1 MIEKHD
7 DIQIAEAYQQ
17 VTEDS
22 QTTGD
27 LRIQDLT
34 LYIDANMA
42 SQTNQG
48 TIQSG
53 GDTGKVVQDLKGY
66 ARSILANDPNQRE
79 AVRAELHRAMK
90 QYPTQLDEPRIAEI
104 LGEPGKQAY
113 RAQKTYANPET
124 RGQWNRPYG
133 VKQEDL

>member
-1 MIEKHD
+1 MNSDRDLIWES
-7 DIQIAEAYQQ
+7 YQQ

-27 LRIQDLT
+27 LRIDHLT
-34 LYIDANMA
+34 QYIDSNMA
-42 SQTNQG
+42 AHVNQG

-79 AVRAELHRAMK
+79 AVRAELQRAMK

-113 RAQKTYANPET
+113 RAQKSEPG

-133 VKQEDL
+133 VKRSDL

>member
-1 MIEKHD
+1 MNSDRDLIWES
-7 DIQIAEAYQQ
+7 YQQ

-27 LRIQDLT
+27 LRIDHLT
-34 LYIDANMA
+34 QYIDSNMA
-42 SQTNQG
+42 AHVNQG

-53 GDTGKVVQDLKGY
+53 GDTGKVVQNLKGY

-79 AVRAELHRAMK
+79 AVRAELQRAMK

-113 RAQKTYANPET
+113 RAQKSEPG

-133 VKQEDL
+133 VKRSDL

>member
-7 DIQIAEAYQQ
+7 DNRIAEAYQQ
-17 VTEDS
+17 VNEDS

-34 LYIDANMA
+34 MYIDANMA
-42 SQTNQG
+42 SQENQG

-79 AVRAELHRAMK
+79 AVRAELLRAME

-113 RAQKTYANPET
+113 RDQKTYDNPET
-124 RGQWNRPYG
+124 RGQWNRPHS
-133 VKQEDL
+133 VKQADL

>member
-1 MIEKHD
+1 VMNSDRDLIWES
-7 DIQIAEAYQQ
+7 YQQ

-27 LRIQDLT
+27 LRIDHLT
-34 LYIDANMA
+34 QYIDSNMA
-42 SQTNQG
+42 AHVNQG

-53 GDTGKVVQDLKGY
+53 GDTGKVVQNLKGY

-79 AVRAELHRAMK
+79 AVRAELQRAMK

-113 RAQKTYANPET
+113 RAQKSEPG

-133 VKQEDL
+133 VKRSDL

>member
-1 MIEKHD
+1 MNSDRDLIWES
-7 DIQIAEAYQQ
+7 YQQ

-27 LRIQDLT
+27 LRIEDLT
-34 LYIDANMA
+34 MYIDANMA
-42 SQTNQG
+42 SQSNQG

-53 GDTGKVVQDLKGY
+53 SDTAKVVQALKWRM
-66 ARSILANDPNQRE
+66 RSILANDPNQRE
-79 AVRAELHRAMK
+79 AVRAELQRAMEK
-90 QYPTQLDEPRIAEI
+90 YPTQLDEPRIAEI

-133 VKQEDL
+133 VKQADL

>member
-48 TIQSG
+48 TIDG
-53 GDTGKVVQDLKGY
+53 GTF
-66 ARSILANDPNQRE
+66 
-79 AVRAELHRAMK
+79 
-90 QYPTQLDEPRIAEI
+90 
-104 LGEPGKQAY
+104 
-113 RAQKTYANPET
+113 
-124 RGQWNRPYG
+124 
-133 VKQEDL
+133 

>member
-7 DIQIAEAYQQ
+7 DIQIAEAYRQIH
-17 VTEDS
+17 EDS

-27 LRIQDLT
+27 LRIEDLT
-34 LYIDANMA
+34 QYIDVNMA
-42 SQTNQG
+42 SQSNQG

-53 GDTGKVVQDLKGY
+53 GDIGKVVQDLKGF

-79 AVRAELHRAMK
+79 AVRAELQRAMEK
-90 QYPTQLDEPRIAEI
+90 YPTQLDEPRIAEI

-113 RAQKTYANPET
+113 RAQKSEPG

-133 VKQEDL
+133 VKRSDL